1 MENLW
6 IIFIFIYAFLK
17 GSREGMKKAALKKS
31 SSNEILFF
39 YTLVGFL
46 ITAPFAVD
54 AISPSL
60 YVRLD
65 IVNPAPSKIPL

>member
-17 GSREGMKKAALKKS
+17 GSRECMKKAALKKS

-39 YTLVGFL
+39 YTLTGLVFVL
-46 ITAPFAVD
+46 PFSRSAF
-54 AISPSL
+54 
-60 YVRLD
+60 D
-65 IVNPAPSKIPL
+65 IEPIYIFYSFIKSGVTCL